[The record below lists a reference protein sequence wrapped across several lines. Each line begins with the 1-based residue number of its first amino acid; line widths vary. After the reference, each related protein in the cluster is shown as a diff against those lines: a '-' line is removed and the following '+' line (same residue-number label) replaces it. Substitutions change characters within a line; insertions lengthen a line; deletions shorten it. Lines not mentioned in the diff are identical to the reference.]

1 MCVCVCVC
9 VCVCD
14 LSTFISRILISGAIT
29 PGSISWK
36 RISVLPVKEAVH
48 VFCVSEKP
56 VGALIPPQKL
66 RTPQWGCWACFAG
79 GYMPPPYSAP
89 PPEGSEGRRCCYED
103 HWVVLVPSLILSPHS
118 GPPHMS
124 RVSMKGSGDASD
136 LTDASELW
144 GCEAEAQSS
153 RFQTTEGF
161 MSCCWDT
168 SIGKDH
174 QHSPNQASSGR
185 WEVTGNGSLTTEG
198 CAPRLPPFVLP
209 CSHTCSTNSHQAPS
223 AWQ

>member
-1 MCVCVCVC
+1 MCVCVC

-66 RTPQWGCWACFAG
+66 RTPQWGCWVCFAG

-153 RFQTTEGF
+153 RFQTTEGGAYVIHLCF
-161 MSCCWDT
+161 YSPRLTARHLGLGDCLWNRCG
-168 SIGKDH
+168 SREGRREGGGV
-174 QHSPNQASSGR
+174 HSPPWSG
-185 WEVTGNGSLTTEG
+185 NH
-198 CAPRLPPFVLP
+198 F
-209 CSHTCSTNSHQAPS
+209 Q
-223 AWQ
+223 